1 MSGGDVED
9 ALDADDAVRERITYA
24 LTSPHDASFRG
35 VGATEDVDDATHEQR
50 LGLLEPPDDRARSD
64 AHDDEF
70 TTVSLDGER
79 RGVAGGGGA
88 NDASSSSSSTT
99 YHVDDALDAIG
110 FGKFQRYMLA
120 FAGFAW
126 CADAMEMML
135 LSFIGPAM
143 RCEFGVDADAEGAL
157 TSVVFVGMMLG
168 APGWGVLSDARGRKT
183 ALLFAT
189 VATLIGGVGSALA
202 PSFGVVLLFRWLVGV
217 GLGGVPVA
225 YGLFTEFLPS
235 ASRGVNLVLINLFWT
250 LGSMLESALAWIVL
264 PRLSWRVLLLVST
277 APLFGLI
284 VCVLLV
290 PESPLY
296 SMSANR
302 AEDAKATLRRVA
314 ETNGKSLP
322 RGTLVPS
329 MSNTRDEHALD
340 ARTPYGERTFGQKYI
355 PKGLRALLGAKHRKT
370 SLLVWFI
377 FFGVAFLYYGVVLL
391 NTQLHVMDSED
402 SDGDIKCLTHGAPD
416 LSNAEYFEIF
426 LDSFAEVP
434 GVVLAALCIDRI
446 GRKKTMSYTLT
457 VTGVML
463 FPLAFSASING
474 ALRDF
479 LLFCTRSSAFAAFT
493 AVYVFSAEIYP
504 THMRSSG
511 IGVANGWARIGG
523 MMCPFFAVSIIESG
537 QLALSII
544 VFVVVSALG
553 AACAASLDV
562 ETAGRKL
569 DAEEPGI
576 ELTPVQISS

>member
-1 MSGGDVED
+1 MSGDVED
-9 ALDADDAVRERITYA
+9 AVAADDAVDEQRVAHA
-24 LTSPHDASFRG
+24 LASPHESFRG
-35 VGATEDVDDATHEQR
+35 GHDDDDGTQQR
-50 LGLLEPPDDRARSD
+50 LGLLAPRDERARSD
-64 AHDDEF
+64 AHDDDF
-70 TTVSLDGER
+70 TTVSLDVDRHDDGR
-79 RGVAGGGGA
+79 RND
-88 NDASSSSSSTT
+88 NDASASPASTMT
-99 YHVDDALDAIG
+99 YHVDDALDTIG
-110 FGKFQRYMLA
+110 FGKFQLYMLA

-135 LSFIGPAM
+135 LSFIGPSM

-202 PSFGVVLLFRWLVGV
+202 PSFAVVLLFRWLVGV

-250 LGSMLESALAWIVL
+250 LGSMLESALAWMVL
-264 PRLSWRVLLLVST
+264 PQLSWRVLLLLST

-302 AEDAKATLRRVA
+302 ADDAKATLRRVA

-322 RGTLVPS
+322 RGTLIASVS
-329 MSNTRDEHALD
+329 STRDED
-340 ARTPYGERTFGQKYI
+340 AMEASTPYDERTFGQKYV

-402 SDGDIKCLTHGAPD
+402 SDGDIKCLAHGAPD
-416 LSNAEYFEIF
+416 LSNSEYFEIF

-434 GVVLAALCIDRI
+434 GVILAALCIDRI
-446 GRKKTMSYTLT
+446 GRKKTMSYTLSL
-457 VTGVML
+457 TGVML
-463 FPLAFSASING
+463 FPLAFSASTNG
-474 ALRDF
+474 AVRDF
-479 LLFCTRSSAFAAFT
+479 LLFITRSSAFAAFT
-493 AVYVFSAEIYP
+493 AIYVFSAEIYP

-511 IGVANGWARIGG
+511 IGVSNGWARIGG
-523 MMCPFFAVSIIESG
+523 MMCPFFAVSAVESG
-537 QLALSII
+537 QLTLSVI
-544 VFVVVSALG
+544 VFVVVAALSAV
-553 AACAASLDV
+553 CASALDV